1 PRSRIFFGTRSIRF
15 VVNAMRHSG
24 PGSDPS
30 FILGVPGRP
39 AVRGRRY
46 NDGQS
51 RAAPLWRPPMPRRS
65 FLTLLLAALA
75 VSPALAEPPA
85 LPNPFYAMDTCTK
98 RPYPR
103 NDLPPAQQLDL
114 LKELGYAGIAWTG
127 EPPEQVRAVAAEAK
141 QRGLRMFAIYCAAR
155 VTPEGDLTY
164 SPRLAEVMAALA
176 GHDTII
182 WLHLG
187 GTGPA
192 FASLGGDEPV
202 VRKLRALAETAGAH
216 GLRVAIY

>member
-1 PRSRIFFGTRSIRF
+1 
-15 VVNAMRHSG
+15 
-24 PGSDPS
+24 
-30 FILGVPGRP
+30 
-39 AVRGRRY
+39 
-46 NDGQS
+46 
-51 RAAPLWRPPMPRRS
+51 
-65 FLTLLLAALA
+65 
-75 VSPALAEPPA
+75 SPALAEPPA

-114 LKELGYAGIAWTG
+114 LKELGYAGIAWTD

-216 GLRVAIY
+216 GLRVAIYPHVGEWTAHFGDATRLARLVNHPRFGVTFNLCHCLAMGDGDRIPELLDDAMQ